1 MLYYKVILDRNYHVI
16 GGYMQYYTPKS
27 FSEAIE
33 ISMEAK
39 GITRFLAGGT
49 DVLVQLRADIVTP
62 DVLIDIKKIPEV
74 GDILQNSDGS
84 WRIGAAVPGAQLNEH
99 KDLKAQWPGVVEAMD
114 LIGSTQVQGRA
125 TLVGNLCNGSPA
137 ADSVPALIAA
147 GASVTVV
154 SANGS
159 REVLVEDIPH
169 SPGKTVLEKGELI
182 SAVNLPARNTNG
194 GDAYLRLIPRTE
206 MDIAVVGCAVNL
218 SVKEGIVSDARIS
231 LGAVTAKVTL
241 VKEAADAII
250 GTTLDEKAL
259 AALSLAASAAC
270 KPIDDKR
277 GTIEYRTHVAG
288 VLAKRAAQIAYKRA
302 RS

>member
-1 MLYYKVILDRNYHVI
+1 
-16 GGYMQYYTPKS
+16 MQYYTPKS

-33 ISMEAK
+33 ISMGAK

-49 DVLVQLRADIVTP
+49 DVLVQLRADILTP

-147 GASVTVV
+147 GASVTVI
-154 SANGS
+154 SPNGS
-159 REVLVEDIPH
+159 RDVPVEDIPH
-169 SPGKTVLEKGELI
+169 SPGKTTLEKGELI
-182 SAVNLPARNTNG
+182 SAINLPKRNTNG

-206 MDIAVVGCAVNL
+206 MDIAVVGCGVNL
-218 SVKEGIVSDARIS
+218 SVKEGLVSDARVS
-231 LGAVTAKVTL
+231 LGAVTAKVIL

-250 GTTLDEKAL
+250 GTRL
-259 AALSLAASAAC
+259 
-270 KPIDDKR
+270 R
-277 GTIEYRTHVAG
+277 
-288 VLAKRAAQIAYKRA
+288 
-302 RS
+302 

>member
-1 MLYYKVILDRNYHVI
+1 
-16 GGYMQYYTPKS
+16 MQYYTPKS

-259 AALSLAASAAC
+259 AALSIATSAAC
-270 KPIDDKR
+270 KPINDKR